1 MTKNAPGVLLYFD
14 LRPALD
20 LLTYEE
26 KGEIFDAILAYGEDG
41 TVPDFDS
48 DVLNMLWAFVVRR
61 IDADR
66 ANYLAKCEKNRQR
79 ALKRWNADACEG
91 LPEDAEPANNNS
103 NVNSNVNPNVN
114 SNSTSSSAS
123 ASAATAPPWSGAVE
137 NPVEKSENDDNP
149 VENC

>member
-103 NVNSNVNPNVN
+103 NVNSN
-114 SNSTSSSAS
+114 STSSSAS

>member
-20 LLTYEE
+20 LLTYAE

-48 DVLNMLWAFVVRR
+48 DVLNMLWAFVARR

-91 LPEDAEPANNNS
+91 LPEDAEPANNYS
-103 NVNSNVNPNVN
+103 NVN

>member
-20 LLTYEE
+20 LLTYAE

-48 DVLNMLWAFVVRR
+48 DVLNMLWAFVARR

-103 NVNSNVNPNVN
+103 NVNSN
-114 SNSTSSSAS
+114 STSSSAS

>member
-103 NVNSNVNPNVN
+103 NVNPNVN

-123 ASAATAPPWSGAVE
+123 AATAPPWAGAVE

>member
-20 LLTYEE
+20 LLTYAE

-103 NVNSNVNPNVN
+103 NVNPNVN
-114 SNSTSSSAS
+114 SNSTSSS

>member
-20 LLTYEE
+20 LLTYAE

-48 DVLNMLWAFVVRR
+48 DVLNMLWAFVARR

-103 NVNSNVNPNVN
+103 NVNSNVN

-123 ASAATAPPWSGAVE
+123 ASAATAPPCSGAVE

>member
-1 MTKNAPGVLLYFD
+1 M
-14 LRPALD
+14 
-20 LLTYEE
+20 
-26 KGEIFDAILAYGEDG
+26 
-41 TVPDFDS
+41 PDFDS
-48 DVLNMLWAFVVRR
+48 DVLNMLWAFVARR

-91 LPEDAEPANNNS
+91 LPEDVEPANNNS
-103 NVNSNVNPNVN
+103 NVNPNVT

-123 ASAATAPPWSGAVE
+123 ASAATAPPWSGTVE

>member
-1 MTKNAPGVLLYFD
+1 MLYFD

-20 LLTYEE
+20 LLTYAE

-48 DVLNMLWAFVVRR
+48 DVLNMLWAFVARR

-103 NVNSNVNPNVN
+103 NVNSN
-114 SNSTSSSAS
+114 STSSSAS

>member
-41 TVPDFDS
+41 AVPTFDS
-48 DVLNMLWAFVVRR
+48 DVLNMLWSFVAQR

-103 NVNSNVNPNVN
+103 NVNPNVN

-123 ASAATAPPWSGAVE
+123 ASATTAPPCSETVE
-137 NPVEKSENDDNP
+137 NPVEN
-149 VENC
+149 V

>member
-20 LLTYEE
+20 LLTYAE

-48 DVLNMLWAFVVRR
+48 DVLNMLWAFVARR

-103 NVNSNVNPNVN
+103 NVNSN
-114 SNSTSSSAS
+114 STSSSAS

-137 NPVEKSENDDNP
+137 NPVEKSENDDTP

>member
-26 KGEIFDAILAYGEDG
+26 EGEIFDAILAYGEDG

-48 DVLNMLWAFVVRR
+48 DVLNMLWAFVARR

-103 NVNSNVNPNVN
+103 NVNPNVN
-114 SNSTSSSAS
+114 SNSTSSS

>member
-1 MTKNAPGVLLYFD
+1 MPKNAPGVLLYFD

-26 KGEIFDAILAYGEDG
+26 KGEIFAAILAYGEDG

-48 DVLNMLWAFVVRR
+48 DVLNMLWAFVARR

-91 LPEDAEPANNNS
+91 LPEDAEPANNSS
-103 NVNSNVNPNVN
+103 NVTPND
-114 SNSTSSSAS
+114 NSTTASSSAS
-123 ASAATAPPWSGAVE
+123 ASAASL
-137 NPVEKSENDDNP
+137 
-149 VENC
+149 

>member
-20 LLTYEE
+20 LLTYAE

-48 DVLNMLWAFVVRR
+48 DVLNMLWAFVARR

-91 LPEDAEPANNNS
+91 LPEDAEHANN
-103 NVNSNVNPNVN
+103 NSNVNPNVN

-123 ASAATAPPWSGAVE
+123 ASAATAPPCSGAVE

>member
-20 LLTYEE
+20 LLTYAE

-41 TVPDFDS
+41 TVPVFDS
-48 DVLNMLWAFVVRR
+48 DVLNMLWAFVARR

-79 ALKRWNADACEG
+79 ALKRWNAAACEG
-91 LPEDAEPANNNS
+91 FPEDAEPANN
-103 NVNSNVNPNVN
+103 NSNVNPNVN

-123 ASAATAPPWSGAVE
+123 ASAATAPPCSGAVE

>member
-103 NVNSNVNPNVN
+103 NVNSN
-114 SNSTSSSAS
+114 STSSSAS
-123 ASAATAPPWSGAVE
+123 ASAATAPPWAGAVE

>member
-48 DVLNMLWAFVVRR
+48 DVLNMLWAFVARR

-103 NVNSNVNPNVN
+103 NVNSN
-114 SNSTSSSAS
+114 STSSSAS

>member
-20 LLTYEE
+20 LLTYAE

-48 DVLNMLWAFVVRR
+48 DVLNMLWAFVARR

-66 ANYLAKCEKNRQR
+66 AKDVYKRQGVR
-79 ALKRWNADACEG
+79 NCA
-91 LPEDAEPANNNS
+91 
-103 NVNSNVNPNVN
+103 
-114 SNSTSSSAS
+114 SSAMMTS
-123 ASAATAPPWSGAVE
+123 RPPVAS
-137 NPVEKSENDDNP
+137 
-149 VENC
+149 

>member
-48 DVLNMLWAFVVRR
+48 DVLNMLWAFVARR

-103 NVNSNVNPNVN
+103 NVNP
-114 SNSTSSSAS
+114 NSTSSSAS

>member
-20 LLTYEE
+20 LLTYAE
-26 KGEIFDAILAYGEDG
+26 KGEIFDAILAHGEDG
-41 TVPDFDS
+41 TAPDFDS
-48 DVLNMLWAFVVRR
+48 DVLNMLWAFVARR

-103 NVNSNVNPNVN
+103 NVNPNVN

-123 ASAATAPPWSGAVE
+123 ASAATAPPCPGRRKTRGKVR
-137 NPVEKSENDDNP
+137 K
-149 VENC
+149 

>member
-20 LLTYEE
+20 LLTYAE

-48 DVLNMLWAFVVRR
+48 DVLNMLWAFVARR

-103 NVNSNVNPNVN
+103 NVNPNVN
-114 SNSTSSSAS
+114 SNSTSS
-123 ASAATAPPWSGAVE
+123 
-137 NPVEKSENDDNP
+137 
-149 VENC
+149 

>member
-20 LLTYEE
+20 LLTYAE

-103 NVNSNVNPNVN
+103 NVNSN
-114 SNSTSSSAS
+114 STSSSAS

>member
-48 DVLNMLWAFVVRR
+48 DVLNMLWAFVARR

-103 NVNSNVNPNVN
+103 NVNPNVN
-114 SNSTSSSAS
+114 SNSTSSS

>member
-41 TVPDFDS
+41 TVPTFDS
-48 DVLNMLWAFVVRR
+48 DVLNMLWSFVAQR

-79 ALKRWNADACEG
+79 ALKRWNAAACENF
-91 LPEDAEPANNNS
+91 PEDAEPANNNS
-103 NVNSNVNPNVN
+103 NVNSN
-114 SNSTSSSAS
+114 STSTPAS
-123 ASAATAPPWSGAVE
+123 ASATTAPPCSETVE
-137 NPVEKSENDDNP
+137 NPVEN
-149 VENC
+149 V

>member
-20 LLTYEE
+20 LLTYAE

-48 DVLNMLWAFVVRR
+48 DVLNMLWAFVARR

-103 NVNSNVNPNVN
+103 NVNPNVN

-123 ASAATAPPWSGAVE
+123 ASAATAPP
-137 NPVEKSENDDNP
+137 
-149 VENC
+149 

>member
-20 LLTYEE
+20 LLTYAE

-48 DVLNMLWAFVVRR
+48 DVLNMLWAFVARR

-103 NVNSNVNPNVN
+103 NVNPNV
-114 SNSTSSSAS
+114 NSTSSSAS
-123 ASAATAPPWSGAVE
+123 ASAATAPPCSGAVE